1 MEIFAAVGNWIS
13 EQESLL
19 SGAAAIIVL
28 SGVVISALSLLL
40 RQLAGS
46 SKGANASAGAKDE
59 QHITLAD
66 LSAPAPYPI
75 HYAHSDGLR
84 IAYAKVG
91 QGPHNILMAPGIISH
106 LNIMSHLPPFR
117 DTTKALAEFANIV
130 TFDKRGQGLSDPSLT
145 VPDLTERVHDIEAV
159 LDAAG
164 MDKVILYGV
173 SEGGPMCVK
182 FALDHPERVQGLILV
197 GTTARWLQGPDFPS
211 GIEERALDA
220 MVPAWGT
227 ARLRRIFFPSIT
239 PETMTDATYKSFEL
253 LVATRSSIKQLVEY
267 MKLTDVRDLL
277 PQLQCPTLVIHFAGD
292 MAIPVR
298 LGRAMADAIPNA
310 EFLELPGTDHADL
323 SSATAGVE
331 KIRQFAESASGG

>member
-1 MEIFAAVGNWIS
+1 MEFLAAIGSWIS
-13 EQESLL
+13 EHESML

-28 SGVVISALSLLL
+28 FGVVVSGLNFLL
-40 RQLAGS
+40 RRLANS
-46 SKGANASAGAKDE
+46 RSRAEADLEVKHDKKIS
-59 QHITLAD
+59 LAD

-75 HYAHSDGLR
+75 NHAQSDGLR
-84 IAYAKVG
+84 IAYAQFG
-91 QGPHNILMAPGIISH
+91 QGPHNILIAPGIISH
-106 LNIMSHLPPFR
+106 LNIMSNLPPFR
-117 DTTKALAEFANIV
+117 ETAAALASFANIV

-145 VPDLTERVHDIEAV
+145 VPSLTERVHDIEAV

-182 FALDHPERVQGLILV
+182 FALDYPKRVQGLILV
-197 GTTARWLQGPDFPS
+197 GTTARWLQGADFPS
-211 GIEERALDA
+211 GIQERTLDA

-227 ARLRRIFFPSIT
+227 AKLRRIFFPSIP
-239 PETMTDATYKSFEL
+239 PETMSDETYQSFEQ
-253 LVATRSSIKQLVEY
+253 LVATRSSVKQLVEF
-267 MKLTDVRDLL
+267 MKETDVRGLL
-277 PQLQCPTLVIHFAGD
+277 PQLRCPTLVIHFAGD

-323 SSATAGVE
+323 SSSPAGIE
-331 KIRQFAESASGG
+331 RIKQFTERF